1 MGMNYYSVKKRT
13 TCREPIHIGKSS
25 YGWLFNFQDNEYWHT
40 YPQVKQWLKDNTTK
54 EDSEYVIIDEEDRI
68 VTYEEF
74 IQKVED
80 KQNDPKNLANP
91 DNFTYAKNIDG
102 YRFSEGYFS

>member
-1 MGMNYYSVKKRT
+1 MGMNYYVVKKRP
-13 TCREPIHIGKSS
+13 TCREPIPIGKSS